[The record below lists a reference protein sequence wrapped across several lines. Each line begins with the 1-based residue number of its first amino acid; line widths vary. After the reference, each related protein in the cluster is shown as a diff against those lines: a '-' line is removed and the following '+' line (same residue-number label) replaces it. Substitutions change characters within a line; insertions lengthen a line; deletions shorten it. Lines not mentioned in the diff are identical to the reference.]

1 MRSEELEVSVPV
13 AGGRTALH
21 WAVLGNHT
29 EAVSFLVQKGAWVEA
44 SDGNDETALHVAAR

>member
-1 MRSEELEVSVPV
+1 MRA

-21 WAVLGNHT
+21 WAVLGNQA
-29 EAVSFLVQKGAWVEA
+29 EAVSFLVKKGAWVEA